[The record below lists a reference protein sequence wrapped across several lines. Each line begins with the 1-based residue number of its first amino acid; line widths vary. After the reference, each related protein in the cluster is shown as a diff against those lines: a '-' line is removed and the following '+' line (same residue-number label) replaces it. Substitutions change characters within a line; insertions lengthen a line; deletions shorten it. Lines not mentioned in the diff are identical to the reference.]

1 MIGYV
6 ILFILDLVA
15 TALNYKY
22 LEYIE
27 LNPIY
32 KYIGLVGISIIN
44 ILAIITFLVVYRKS
58 KPTYRYILLIII
70 IQIMILRVV
79 AIKNALTWIINKP
92 TVQQVA
98 TAITPEVKQAAFVNY
113 AAFAY
118 IPMFLGII
126 TFIIW
131 AIDHKIQKKDSS
143 SINITIKKK

>member
-1 MIGYV
+1 
-6 ILFILDLVA
+6 
-15 TALNYKY
+15 
-22 LEYIE
+22 
-27 LNPIY
+27 
-32 KYIGLVGISIIN
+32 
-44 ILAIITFLVVYRKS
+44 
-58 KPTYRYILLIII
+58 
-70 IQIMILRVV
+70 MILRVV

-131 AIDHKIQKKDSS
+131 AIDHKIQKKILVL
-143 SINITIKKK
+143 SI